1 MSYEAEA
8 SELIRNRPGFA
19 REVARQ
25 VRQSENESGGAV
37 GLTPAM
43 RQLFDFIVAF
53 IDDWGHPPTY
63 DEMRDN
69 LGYHSKSSV
78 HRQVLCLEE
87 RGYVRRLPQRNRSI
101 TVIRQP

>member
-8 SELIRNRPGFA
+8 AELIRNRPGFA

-25 VRQSENESGGAV
+25 MTCRAAHQV

-43 RQLFDFIVAF
+43 RNLLDFIVRF
-53 IDDWGHPPTY
+53 IDDWDIPPTY
-63 DEMRDN
+63 SEMRDN
-69 LGYHSKSSV
+69 LGYNSKSSV

-87 RGYVRRLPQRNRSI
+87 RGYIRRLPNRNRSI
-101 TVIRQP
+101 AVIARP